1 MYLVLDTNGFLECKH
16 FDDVDWRE
24 IAGDKDVTLVILP
37 KVVHELDVH
46 KFSHRN
52 KKKAEKARKLLK
64 RIQQLS
70 DNNGSTKKGIPVI
83 IENGLGADVSS
94 IYADDVIIAEVLAL
108 KRSHPDE
115 KVVLASADTGIYLNA
130 RSKGIDV
137 LKIEDSLLET
147 LVDERDEKIRELT
160 EELQR
165 LKNQQPKLY
174 ITFPGGDE
182 KKIIDFSEFDEQAS
196 DHKFMESLVEREI
209 SEAIH
214 KARSFGRYFLDKND
228 SEILAYR
235 KEYREYLE
243 AVYEYR
249 RTTFELTFELHND
262 GTAVADDMLI
272 FIDFPEWIDLSE
284 AEFPSPD
291 KPARPYS
298 YVRVPEVYD
307 WSKNLP
313 FIRPGTENW
322 ISVNTEEHEVKYHQE
337 SLHHQLMLELK
348 AVHCKFRSLQDRKLF
363 VVNYAIN
370 ARNMS
375 VPKRGTLRVEVTS
388 LNKQAGSKDLHE
400 RA

>member
-24 IAGDKDVTLVILP
+24 IAGDKDVVLVILP

-64 RIQQLS
+64 RIEQLS

-83 IENGLGADVSS
+83 AEYGLVADVSS

-108 KRSHPDE
+108 KRRHPDE
-115 KVVLASADTGIYLNA
+115 KVMLASADTGMYLNA
-130 RSKGIDV
+130 RSKGVDV

-165 LKNQQPKLY
+165 LKNQQPKPY

-182 KKIIDFSEFDEQAS
+182 KKIIDFSESDEQAS
-196 DHKFMESLVEREI
+196 DHKFMEGLVEREI

-214 KARSFGRYFLDKND
+214 KARSFGRYPLDKND

-243 AVYEYR
+243 AVYNNNR
-249 RTTFELTFELHND
+249 ITFWISFELHNS
-262 GTAVADDMLI
+262 GTAVAEDILV
-272 FIDFPEWIDLSE
+272 FLNFPETIELSK
-284 AEFPSPD
+284 SPFRAV
-291 KPARPYS
+291 KRPRRPYS
-298 YVRVPEVYD
+298 FSVSHQFPDAINSLMGSIGYD
-307 WSKNLP
+307 KD
-313 FIRPGTENW
+313 NW
-322 ISVNTEEHEVKYHQE
+322 IRVEPKEHQVSYG
-337 SLHHQLMLELK
+337 
-348 AVHCKFRSLQDRKLF
+348 RKLVHHNLMSDLDEIHCRF
-363 VVNYAIN
+363 ATVDDRRSFSIDYAIH
-370 ARNMS
+370 AKHL
-375 VPKRGTLRVEVTS
+375 PDAKEGTL
-388 LNKQAGSKDLHE
+388 NIIFGNSK
-400 RA
+400 